1 MNVPLVIW
9 IALIA
14 GILLMLA
21 VDLLKHRDAHEI
33 GLREAGTWTAI
44 WVAVGVGVGAAIWW
58 HYGAEFGLQYFGGYL
73 VEKSL
78 AVDNVFVWALLLAHF
93 AVPARYQHR
102 VLFYGVIGALVFRA
116 VFIAAGSVLIAS
128 ASWVLYLFGVFLILT
143 GVKMITTREQHVDPE
158 RSWSLRIARR
168 LIPVSDEYHGQRF
181 WVRQGGV
188 LMATPL
194 LLVLVVIEFTDIL
207 FAVDSIPAIFAIT
220 QEPFL
225 VFASNAMA
233 ILGMRALYFLLA
245 GVMHRFVY
253 LKAGLAVI
261 LVWVG
266 VKMIVGHAWLPIPT
280 AVGLAVIVAIL
291 AAAVI
296 ASLVSTRRSER
307 PSELA
312 R

>member
-1 MNVPLVIW
+1 
-9 IALIA
+9 
-14 GILLMLA
+14 
-21 VDLLKHRDAHEI
+21 
-33 GLREAGTWTAI
+33 
-44 WVAVGVGVGAAIWW
+44 
-58 HYGAEFGLQYFGGYL
+58 
-73 VEKSL
+73 
-78 AVDNVFVWALLLAHF
+78 
-93 AVPARYQHR
+93 
-102 VLFYGVIGALVFRA
+102 
-116 VFIAAGSVLIAS
+116 
-128 ASWVLYLFGVFLILT
+128 
-143 GVKMITTREQHVDPE
+143 
-158 RSWSLRIARR
+158 
-168 LIPVSDEYHGQRF
+168 
-181 WVRQGGV
+181 RQGGV